1 MLKSSGVEFRRT
13 ALVSASPPT
22 RNEVV
27 NVLIRTLNRT
37 ASNFVLLHFR
47 RPRQLKTDDERLKEW
62 LGR

>member
-27 NVLIRTLNRT
+27 NLIRTLNRT

-47 RPRQLKTDDERLKEW
+47 RPRQLTIDDERLKEW